1 VWFAAG
7 RHKKACRVLR
17 KVFIKIARSERK
29 LKQWVDGSRNLCV
42 VTEGGNLG
50 AFLAGA
56 PQVCKRP

>member
-1 VWFAAG
+1 
-7 RHKKACRVLR
+7 
-17 KVFIKIARSERK
+17 VFIKIARSERK